1 MKLQLVLVLLSLVVI
16 PVIIYYLIKIVNTEG
31 FTSTKP
37 YKELLFF
44 TLEGC
49 GHCENMK
56 PTWNLLKQNYGSN
69 GKIKLIEVKAKE
81 NQDLV
86 QLYNVTGFPTLMFV
100 KDEKKVTEYNGD
112 RTYQDLTKYLKHSM
126 AN

>member
-1 MKLQLVLVLLSLVVI
+1 MKLQLVLVLLALLII
-16 PVIIYYLIKIVNTEG
+16 PAIIYYLLKIVNTEE

-86 QLYNVTGFPTLMFV
+86 QLYKVTGFPTLIFV

>member
-1 MKLQLVLVLLSLVVI
+1 MKLQLVLVLLALLII
-16 PVIIYYLIKIVNTEG
+16 PAIIYYLLKIVNIEE

-86 QLYNVTGFPTLMFV
+86 QLYKVTGFPTLIFV

>member
-1 MKLQLVLVLLSLVVI
+1 MKLQLVLVLLALLII
-16 PVIIYYLIKIVNTEG
+16 PAIIYYLLKIVNTED

-86 QLYNVTGFPTLMFV
+86 QLYKVTGFPTLIFV